1 MSRVLHD
8 TWRRIRKS
16 TTVRRAGCWVVAQYM
31 GFVWATGRWEVQHG
45 EIPTAFWDRGE
56 PFVLAFWHGRLLM
69 LPCMWPRRARMNILV
84 SMHPD
89 GEIISNAISYFGLAS
104 IRGSAAKPGSTK
116 NKGGVAALRSMLKA
130 LQARESVGISPD
142 GPRGPRMRATE
153 GIVTVARMSGQPI
166 IPCSY
171 SVRSRFVL
179 RTWDR
184 FVVPLPFTRG
194 VIVWGEPIY
203 VPRDAD
209 ANGVNAA
216 RLAVEAGLNAATD
229 AADAAM
235 GVDRVEAAP
244 APDTSS
250 GAVA

>member
-1 MSRVLHD
+1 MLYN

-16 TTVRRAGCWVVAQYM
+16 ETVRRAGCWVGAQDM
-31 GFVWATGRWEVQHG
+31 RFVWATGRWDVRHG
-45 EIPTAFWDRGE
+45 EIPAGFWDRGE
-56 PFVLAFWHGRLLM
+56 PFILAFWHGRLLM

-89 GEIISNAISYFGLAS
+89 GEIISNAIAYFGLAS
-104 IRGSAAKPGSTK
+104 IRGSAAKPGSNK
-116 NKGGVAALRSMLKA
+116 NKGGVAALRNMLKA
-130 LQARESVGISPD
+130 LQARECVGISPD
-142 GPRGPRMRATE
+142 GPRGPRMRATD
-153 GIVTVARMSGQPI
+153 GIVTVARMSGEPI

-179 RTWDR
+179 GTWDR

-194 VIVWGEPIY
+194 VIVWGDPIY

-209 ANGVNAA
+209 TAGVDAA
-216 RLAVEAGLNAATD
+216 RFAVENGLNAATV
-229 AADAAM
+229 AADNAM
-235 GVDRVEAAP
+235 GVDTVEP
-244 APDTSS
+244 APLPETPS